1 MTTKFYKAEFDGKII
16 IRSSANRAF
25 PYAVI
30 FGKHWITSGYAS
42 FCGSLETAQKAHKDY
57 SKKYFDTHFIIV
69 STTEIS
75 HAEFKTIKAK
85 LDAIKHEL
93 MEAN

>member
-1 MTTKFYKAEFDGKII
+1 MTKFYKAELDDKII
-16 IRSSANRAF
+16 IRSSANREF

-30 FGKHWITSGYAS
+30 FGEHWITSGYAS
-42 FCGSLETAQKAHKDY
+42 FCGSREAAQKAHKDF
-57 SKKYFDTHFIIV
+57 SKKYFDTHFTIV

-75 HAEFKTIKAK
+75 QAEFKTIKAK
-85 LDAIKHEL
+85 LDAIKKQL